1 MDLITFDEFKNSS
14 EYQQFM
20 LENPRMGTL
29 KVQVSMG
36 SNAIPV
42 EGAEIL
48 VTKDI
53 GNNKVLF
60 FKGVTDSSGMVDDI
74 MLPSPSSNYDSK
86 KFEIPRHTDYILS
99 VIDKKN
105 DTIKEFS
112 IASLG
117 DVKAIQNVNIIPNG
131 GLNNGEN

>member
-1 MDLITFDEFKNSS
+1 MDLITFDEFKKTSD
-14 EYQQFM
+14 YQEFM

-29 KVQVSMG
+29 KVQVGMG
-36 SNAIPV
+36 SSAIPV
-42 EGAEIL
+42 VGAEIL

-60 FKGVTDSSGMVDDI
+60 FKGTTNSSGMVDNI
-74 MLPSPSSNYDSK
+74 MLPSPSSEYDSK
-86 KFEIPRHTDYILS
+86 KFEIPKHTDYILS
-99 VIDKKN
+99 VIDKN
-105 DTIKEFS
+105 SDTIKEFS

-131 GLNNGEN
+131 GSNNG